1 MLNTSEFDEQCE
13 LIKTQIFEAA
23 RYEQLAEECTELAK
37 AALKKARKIRRQ
49 NYTPLT
55 MAEIDDNL
63 IEEFND
69 VVLAAKTCDLEID
82 KDIISAKL
90 QRWIDRVE
98 EYLKE

>member
-90 QRWIDRVE
+90 QRWIDRVT
-98 EYLKE
+98 EYPKE